1 MRCTDMLAAQTG
13 KVNRSLDAMEAE
25 AVAGINTVDIGTIA
39 FACALGYLDLRLT
52 ELGWR
57 DGRPQL
63 TAWYEAFAQRK
74 SMADTWVDPSVDPL
88 KLSGSGAFAPANS
101 GDKHCPVHVVSRC
114 GGSHAEQGV

>member
-25 AVAGINTVDIGTIA
+25 AVAGITTVDIGTIA

-101 GDKHCPVHVVSRC
+101 SKK
-114 GGSHAEQGV
+114 